1 MADTEPV
8 IDQNQPGLPPG
19 ALLKSSN
26 AAIPGGVTVTR
37 IGQDSTSEQ
46 TFHTAKDA
54 IEFAREHKEDLL
66 WVDIAGL
73 GDLDMLGAIAKEF
86 HLHPLAVEDSVNI
99 SERAKIE
106 NYGDMLFVAL
116 KLPHATERG
125 IRPEQISLFL
135 LSNTI
140 VSFQEMRGDSL
151 GAVRMR
157 IQNGSEFFQTRGAD
171 YLLSTMIDDIVDNC
185 FPCLNALAERE
196 ESLEDQVTTRAERP
210 SIVNDF
216 FKLQRDLRDAR
227 RAIWPMRDALSS
239 LCRDQFPNISPDT
252 RPFFRDALDHI
263 IQIMETLDNEREA
276 VNGLIE
282 MHSSIL
288 SNRMNEIMK
297 VLTVIST
304 IFIPLTF
311 ITSLYGMNF
320 QFMPELKSPLGYPV
334 CLCVMLLLAFTL
346 FQTFRRLGWI
356 GTPSEDSP
364 KTKRKS
370 AISNVQVPARNGGT
384 QQDLLALS
392 EYLRLHKKTHLPL
405 PHRNPRRK

>member
-1 MADTEPV
+1 MAETDSI

-19 ALLKSSN
+19 ALLKSST

-37 IGQDSTSEQ
+37 IGQDSTSEH
-46 TFHTAKDA
+46 TFRTAKDA
-54 IEFAREHKEDLL
+54 IDFARQHRDDLL

-73 GDLDMLGAIAKEF
+73 GDLDMIGAIAKEF

-125 IRPEQISLFL
+125 IRHEQISLFL
-135 LSNTI
+135 LQNTI
-140 VSFQEMRGDSL
+140 VSFQEMSGDSL

-157 IQNGSEFFQTRGAD
+157 IQNGSEFFQSRGAD
-171 YLLSTMIDDIVDNC
+171 YLLATLIDDVVDNC
-185 FPCLNALAERE
+185 FPCLRALAERE
-196 ESLEDQVTTRAERP
+196 ESIEVQVTTRAEKP

-216 FKLQRDLRDAR
+216 FKLQRDIRETR
-227 RAIWPMRDALSS
+227 RAIWPMRDALNY
-239 LCRDQFPNISPDT
+239 LNREQFPNISPDNK
-252 RPFFRDALDHI
+252 PFFRDALDHL
-263 IQIMETLDNEREA
+263 IQIMETLENEREA
-276 VNGLIE
+276 LNGLIE

-311 ITSLYGMNF
+311 ITGLYGMNF
-320 QFMPELKSPLGYPV
+320 QFMPELQSPLGYPV
-334 CLCVMLLLAFTL
+334 CLCVMLVIAFSL
-346 FQTFRRLGWI
+346 FVIFKRLGWI
-356 GTPSEDSP
+356 GVPTDETPP
-364 KTKRKS
+364 KPKQKS
-370 AISNVQVPARNGGT
+370 SISNIQVPARNGGT

-405 PHRNPRRK
+405 PHRRRK